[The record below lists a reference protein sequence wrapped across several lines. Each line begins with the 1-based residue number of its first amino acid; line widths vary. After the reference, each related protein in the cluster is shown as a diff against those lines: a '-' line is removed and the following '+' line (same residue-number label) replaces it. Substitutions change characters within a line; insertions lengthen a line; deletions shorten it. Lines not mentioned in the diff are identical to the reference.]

1 MKASHKCRIVF
12 TVGGKG
18 GVGKS
23 WLVALVVQWLRSL
36 GVDVV
41 VLDCDDETS
50 TTTRFHPDAKFIAI
64 RNATEID
71 QIVELA
77 LTGGA
82 SVLVVDLPARAG
94 EEFAA
99 WFALMPWAELAEQ
112 GVRFTAM
119 AVVAGTKDSIE
130 AAIRWRDFLGSNV
143 DFVAVLNQRDD
154 LTTYLGSRTRQAFT
168 TSGVAECVI
177 PKLDERI
184 ASALDSRSWTIAN
197 ALQSEEPHFLTQL
210 MTRARL
216 RRYRDQAFANFEQIK
231 PQLLP

>member
-1 MKASHKCRIVF
+1 MSVPHRCRIVF

-36 GVDVV
+36 GIEVV
-41 VLDCDDETS
+41 IIDADDETS
-50 TTTRFHPDAKFIAI
+50 TTTRFHPDARFIAI
-64 RNATEID
+64 RNPTEID
-71 QIVELA
+71 VIVELA
-77 LTGGA
+77 LGGTDG
-82 SVLVVDLPARAG
+82 VLVVDLPARAG

-119 AVVAGTKDSIE
+119 AVLAGTKDSIE
-130 AAIRWRDFLGSNV
+130 AAIRWREFLGGNV
-143 DFVAVLNQRDD
+143 DFVAVLNERDD
-154 LTTYLGSRTRQAFT
+154 LSTYRGSRTRQKFAAE
-168 TSGVAECVI
+168 GIPECVV

-184 ASALDSRSWTIAN
+184 ASALDSRSWTIAS

-216 RRYRDQAFANFEQIK
+216 RRYRDQVFASFDQIK
-231 PQLLP
+231 TQLLP